1 MYRGYI
7 VPHLHPLIVSFECN
21 LQRLL
26 ECDVFAGPR
35 DRRARGQA
43 KSSKEPQ
50 ASSSSSDSG
59 QSGTKQL
66 DKKGGETEIESSPS
80 PLSHAAPP
88 SATRPSAA
96 NLPTQHGQ
104 PLQRPHSAPVS
115 TLKRVACSSK
125 GPRPQSAPDSSRPA
139 RPKQSHPRGESGDTG
154 PLSNGTHSVQAKSV
168 PQPNSLPQPSGPG
181 RPPIP
186 KAPVHPADGHSK
198 ASQPESRQQPTD
210 RTAPA
215 GETVK
220 AHTNGSR
227 KNAAGLSNGK
237 QSAEGRGAA
246 QSFFNRGIRDGQQSQ
261 ASSQP
266 NCKDPKHPK
275 AAPAARNSHALVPT
289 DCFDNLSRA

>member
-1 MYRGYI
+1 M
-7 VPHLHPLIVSFECN
+7 
-21 LQRLL
+21 QRLL

-88 SATRPSAA
+88 SSTRPSAA

-115 TLKRVACSSK
+115 TLKRVACPTSK
-125 GPRPQSAPDSSRPA
+125 GPRPQSAPDGSKPA
-139 RPKQSHPRGESGDTG
+139 RPKQPHIRESAVSG
-154 PLSNGTHSVQAKSV
+154 PLSNGTHALPAK
-168 PQPNSLPQPSGPG
+168 SLPQPSGPG
-181 RPPIP
+181 RPPVSTP
-186 KAPVHPADGHSK
+186 PAQPADGQHK
-198 ASQPESRQQPTD
+198 ASQPEARQQLTD
-210 RTAPA
+210 RSLPA
-215 GETVK
+215 AETVK
-220 AHTNGSR
+220 AHTISSR
-227 KNAAGLSNGK
+227 KTVAGLANGK
-237 QSAEGRGAA
+237 QSTEGRAST
-246 QSFFNRGIRDGQQSQ
+246 QSLFNRGSRDGQQTQ
-261 ASSQP
+261 AGSHP
-266 NCKDPKHPK
+266 HCKDPKHPK
-275 AAPAARNSHALVPT
+275 AASAGRHSHALVPT